1 MKKLLSAMVMS
12 VVLAFATSCT
22 TYEGDPVAEQES
34 PILYVLTVTNLKP
47 TTQDLFVERS
57 NGAVPASP
65 GTVTVYL
72 RRVPSTATELDLTS
86 TCFFMYALKTKP
98 TVLVP
103 AVQGVDYTAV
113 ITGV

>member
-1 MKKLLSAMVMS
+1 MKKMLIALAMV
-12 VVLAFATSCT
+12 LASFALSCN

-65 GTVTVYL
+65 GTITVYL
-72 RRVPSTATELDLTS
+72 RRMPATATELDITS
-86 TCFFMYALKTKP
+86 ACFFMFALKTKP

>member
-1 MKKLLSAMVMS
+1 MKKTLLAL
-12 VVLAFATSCT
+12 VLVLTSFALSCNS
-22 TYEGDPVAEQES
+22 YEGDPVAEQES

-47 TTQDLFVERS
+47 TSQDLFVERS

-65 GTVTVYL
+65 GTITVYL
-72 RRVPSTATELDLTS
+72 RRMPSTVTELDVVS
-86 TCFFMYALKTKP
+86 SCFFMVALKTKP